1 MVAQGVTRVAGI
13 VSHPKNVVVRFGSDE
28 KNAVFG
34 HVGDAIRPCLNMT
47 LQLISSFLGQ
57 LV

>member
-1 MVAQGVTRVAGI
+1 MVTQGVTRVAGI

-34 HVGDAIRPCLNMT
+34 HVGDAI
-47 LQLISSFLGQ
+47 
-57 LV
+57 

>member
-13 VSHPKNVVVRFGSDE
+13 VSHPKNVVVRFGSDK

-34 HVGDAIRPCLNMT
+34 HVGDVI
-47 LQLISSFLGQ
+47 
-57 LV
+57 